1 MVTPPTRKSSPWSR
15 SLRPTLRKLA
25 ARDRQVAM
33 GKGVKDILGE
43 LSMWCMDNV
52 GGDDWC
58 VTERGWIDTGYT
70 ETGRVWWFQHQED
83 AVQFQ
88 LTWG

>member
-1 MVTPPTRKSSPWSR
+1 MKVEIHHNEDTEYPWACVVV
-15 SLRPTLRKLA
+15 A

-33 GKGVKDILGE
+33 GKGVTDILGE